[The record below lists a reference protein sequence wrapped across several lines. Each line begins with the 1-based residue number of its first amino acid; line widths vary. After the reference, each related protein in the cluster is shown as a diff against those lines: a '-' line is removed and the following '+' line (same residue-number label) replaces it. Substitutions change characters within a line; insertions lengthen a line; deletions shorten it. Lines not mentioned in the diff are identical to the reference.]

1 MERAFIYTDT
11 EESPAAGQPST
22 GPQSSTEQQL
32 AKVYTPLQMHFL
44 SRLQRLGDIR
54 KEAHDADELTVKLV
68 GRGIYSIYRE
78 CIDAGVGDEAR
89 GILGI

>member
-11 EESPAAGQPST
+11 EESPAAEQP
-22 GPQSSTEQQL
+22 PTERQL
-32 AKVYTPLQMHFL
+32 AKAYTPVQMHFL

-54 KEAHDADELTVKLV
+54 DEASDSDALTVKLV